1 MVTLAAQQA
10 DVVGIMTDNR
20 SRTGRPGWH
29 PNATWE
35 AAATSVGWVREGAG
49 TRFDQLELRTRVLMQ
64 KIGGDRETAAARIG
78 RQAGLTTEE
87 VLRSPYALIGS
98 PQEMADHVRRVRDE
112 MGISSFTVSGHLARN
127 LAPVVAGLAGR
138 YRPRPARPL
147 PRAFSKDR

>member
-64 KIGGDRETAAARIG
+64 KIGGACETAAARIG
-78 RQAGLTTEE
+78 SQAGLTTDA
-87 VLRSPYALIGS
+87 VMRSHYALISS
-98 PQEMADHVRRVRDE
+98 PQEQAEHGRRVPDDL
-112 MGISSFTVSGHLARN
+112 GD
-127 LAPVVAGLAGR
+127 GR
-138 YRPRPARPL
+138 E
-147 PRAFSKDR
+147 